1 MNGGWFIKIGQDL
14 GRTTTESTILWG
26 QQQQGV
32 ITKPWPKG
40 DLGSGKPKF
49 RKKRYIRAFH
59 RNSGL
64 GRKRQ
69 PINMTSQGMSKGN
82 KYPWFHTLLPWL
94 PADASFSRPQ
104 PRNQKNRDF
113 GDTVYT
119 AQPLQSLLCNLC
131 NTCYCRSLRLCD
143 SSGYVVSH
151 WTFNMHLFIYL
162 WPHRYPLLGHFSI
175 SYLPFSSLIYTS
187 LWILYMDTL
196 SNECIEDICPLCM
209 TEKERESERNRYL
222 TVLPIYQRDYLPL
235 LSIQLSP
242 LICEKC
248 SKIPMDT
255 WNLVDSTENYICYVF
270 FQYIHNQ
277 W

>member
-82 KYPWFHTLLPWL
+82 KYPWFHTLLP
-94 PADASFSRPQ
+94 S
-104 PRNQKNRDF
+104 DF
-113 GDTVYT
+113 
-119 AQPLQSLLCNLC
+119 LL
-131 NTCYCRSLRLCD
+131 
-143 SSGYVVSH
+143 
-151 WTFNMHLFIYL
+151 M
-162 WPHRYPLLGHFSI
+162 PLLAGLNPETKIIGILVIRSTQLNLYKAYSATSVTRVTVALSDSVTPVGMWYHTGLLTCIFSYIYDHIGILFWAIFLFHICHF
-175 SYLPFSSLIYTS
+175 P
-187 LWILYMDTL
+187 
-196 SNECIEDICPLCM
+196 
-209 TEKERESERNRYL
+209 
-222 TVLPIYQRDYLPL
+222 
-235 LSIQLSP
+235 
-242 LICEKC
+242 
-248 SKIPMDT
+248 
-255 WNLVDSTENYICYVF
+255 
-270 FQYIHNQ
+270 H
-277 W
+277 